1 VSGESR
7 KTQRDAAQLAEGTWL
22 MGHNLT
28 EQVLL
33 AHLVEGA
40 LEPGREIGIRIDQT
54 LTQDATGTM
63 AFLQFEA
70 IGLDRVKS
78 ELSVN
83 YVDHNTLQNGFEN
96 ADDHRFLQSAASKFG
111 GKFSRPGNGICH
123 QVHLERFASPG
134 KTLLGSDSH
143 TPTAGGV
150 GAFAIGAGGID
161 VAMAM
166 GGSPF
171 YLRVPR
177 VVNVRLAGK
186 LLPWVGAKDVIL
198 EILRRVTV
206 RGGVGKV
213 LEYSGDGVTSLSIP
227 ERATV
232 TNMGA
237 ETGATTS
244 IFPSD
249 HITRAFLQT
258 QAREE
263 CWVEMAADP
272 DSSYEEVLEIDL
284 SSLEPLVAKPHL
296 PDNVVKVSELEGLAV
311 DQVVIGSCT
320 NSSYEDL
327 MRVAAILKGRVV
339 HPKVSLVIAPGTR
352 QVLRQLASNG
362 ALEDILGAGA
372 RVLEPACGPCVG
384 VGQAPPSGGVSVR
397 TTNRNFLGRSGT
409 KDAAV
414 YLVGPET
421 AAITAINGVLS
432 DPRGLGPMP
441 EVRALAAFQP
451 DDSMILLPAPAG
463 TEVTLIRGPNIKP
476 CPLGEPV
483 EGDIA
488 GEVLLKVGDSI
499 TTDEIM
505 PAGSA
510 VLPLRSNIPAISRY
524 VFKPLDP
531 TFAARADAAGGG
543 FVVAG
548 NTYGQGSSREHAALA
563 PMYLGLKAVIA
574 KSFARIHRDNLAN
587 FGILPVVFL
596 DPSDY
601 DQIGQGD
608 RLQLVGV
615 VQALD
620 SGDPLTVRNLA
631 NDVEAM
637 ARIDVTPRQARVIR
651 VGGLLRSVC

>member
-1 VSGESR
+1 
-7 KTQRDAAQLAEGTWL
+7 

-28 EQVLL
+28 EQILL
-33 AHLVEGA
+33 AHLVEGV
-40 LEPGREIGIRIDQT
+40 LEPGSEIGIRIDQT

-70 IGLDRVKS
+70 IGLDRVRP
-78 ELSVN
+78 ELSVS
-83 YVDHNTLQNGFEN
+83 YIDHNTLQNGFEN
-96 ADDHRFLQSAASKFG
+96 ADDHRFLQSAAAKFG
-111 GKFSRPGNGICH
+111 VRFSRPGNGICH
-123 QVHLERFASPG
+123 QVHLERFAVPG

-150 GAFAIGAGGID
+150 GAFALGAGGID

-177 VVNVRLAGK
+177 VVNVRLSGQ
-186 LLPWVGAKDVIL
+186 LPPWVGAKDIIL
-198 EILRRVTV
+198 EVLRRITV
-206 RGGVGKV
+206 RGGAGKV
-213 LEYSGDGVTSLSIP
+213 LEYGGDGVSSLSVP
-227 ERATV
+227 ERATIA
-232 TNMGA
+232 NMGA

-249 HITRAFLQT
+249 HVTRAFLRSQD
-258 QAREE
+258 REDS
-263 CWVEMAADP
+263 WMEMAAEP
-272 DSSYEEVLEIDL
+272 ASSYDEVLDMDL
-284 SSLEPLVAKPHL
+284 STLAPLVAKPHL

-327 MRVAAILKGRVV
+327 MRVAAILKGRTV
-339 HPKVSLVIAPGTR
+339 HPQVSLVIAPGTR

-362 ALEDILGAGA
+362 ALDDILGAGA
-372 RVLEPACGPCVG
+372 RVLESACGPCVG

-409 KDAAV
+409 KDADV

-441 EVRALAAFQP
+441 EVRAPGAFQP
-451 DDSMILLPAPAG
+451 DDSMILLPAPSG
-463 TEVTLIRGPNIKP
+463 SEVTLIRGPNIKP
-476 CPLGEPV
+476 CPVGVPV

-488 GEVLLKVGDSI
+488 GEVLLKVGDNVS
-499 TTDEIM
+499 TDEIM

-531 TFAARADAAGGG
+531 TFAARADEAGGG

-563 PMYLGLKAVIA
+563 PMYLGVRAVIA
-574 KSFARIHRDNLAN
+574 KSFARIHRDNLTN
-587 FGILPVVFL
+587 FGILPIVFL
-596 DPSDY
+596 DPDDY
-601 DQIGQGD
+601 DQIDQGD
-608 RLQLVGV
+608 RLVLVGV
-615 VQALD
+615 LDALE
-620 SGDPLTVRNLA
+620 SGRPLTVRNLRSGVDA
-631 NDVEAM
+631 E
-637 ARIDVTPRQARVIR
+637 ARIDVTPRQGAVIK
-651 VGGLLRSVC
+651 VGGLLRSVG